1 MQVMQPWH
9 ARYEDG
15 RFLFDRPPEAGA
27 ELLVRADVLPNH
39 VPAVEFT
46 NNTLVLAGDD
56 EKLVLPDGSSLDEVR
71 VLTIAEIGVVDTLP
85 AHGVINTEGTLVMPE
100 KHSDGQRTR
109 RLVELLVANRLI
121 QSREEAGR
129 VERQIGGAGLSLI
142 HIFANNGLVQAY
154 IADFADR
161 FGTDYSPRHEPRNF
175 GQWVLSHR

>member
-1 MQVMQPWH
+1 MQIMQPWH
-9 ARYEDG
+9 ERYESG

-27 ELLVRADVLPNH
+27 ELLVRADVLPGH

-46 NNTLVLAGDD
+46 DTTLVLAQDD
-56 EKLVLPDGSSLDEVR
+56 EKLVLPDEANPDDVR
-71 VLTIAEIGVVDTLP
+71 VLGTAEIGVVDTLP
-85 AHGVINTEGTLVMPE
+85 AHGIINTEGTLVMPH
-100 KHSDGQRTR
+100 KHPDGQRTR

-154 IADFADR
+154 IADFTGR
-161 FGTDYSPRHEPRNF
+161 FGVDYSPRNEPRNF